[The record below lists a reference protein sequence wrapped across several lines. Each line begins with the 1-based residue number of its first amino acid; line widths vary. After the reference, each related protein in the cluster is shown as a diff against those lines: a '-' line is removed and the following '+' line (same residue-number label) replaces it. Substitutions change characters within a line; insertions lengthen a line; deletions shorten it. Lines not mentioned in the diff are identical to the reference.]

1 MAGRKTRTCP
11 LCKKEGIK
19 YLSAHLR
26 YKHKM
31 MTAEARAP
39 YLKFTRTTTVKNGR
53 TVLPSTI
60 EDDVLN
66 DFYEKKHF
74 ADVEFQAI
82 EDCIVGLYLKAS
94 TGSFKTKSRELMLV
108 RNEIQKQLIPLY
120 KMVLQPIEDLV
131 YGSMVQSKKD
141 PTDVR
146 NVATIDCAVGEGK
159 VAE

>member
-1 MAGRKTRTCP
+1 
-11 LCKKEGIK
+11 
-19 YLSAHLR
+19 
-26 YKHKM
+26 M

-39 YLKFTRTTTVKNGR
+39 YLKFTRTTTVKNGH
-53 TVLPSTI
+53 TVLPSTV
-60 EDDVLN
+60 EDDVLVE
-66 DFYEKKHF
+66 FYEKKHF

-82 EDCIVGLYLKAS
+82 EDCIMGLYLKAS

-141 PTDVR
+141 PIDVR
-146 NVATIDCAVGEGK
+146 NVATIDCAVGGGK